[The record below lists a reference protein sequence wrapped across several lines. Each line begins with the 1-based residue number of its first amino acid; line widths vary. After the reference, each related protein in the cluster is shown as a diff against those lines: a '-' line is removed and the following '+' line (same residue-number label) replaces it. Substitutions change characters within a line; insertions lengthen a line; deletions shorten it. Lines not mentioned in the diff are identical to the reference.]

1 MKAATFSSSLMWF
14 SRKTAAFTAAAVFC
28 VIFSLVMLH
37 QYSESLPQITWTPSY
52 ASPSQNGWGVD
63 LDTPVC
69 SEARNIVSEDIWAE
83 SRRKY
88 QHLRN
93 DKFTLVISTYKRPD
107 SLNATLSLVL
117 SEYIPTLH
125 EIVVVW
131 NEVNTTAPT
140 DFISEHNVR
149 VRFRV
154 SPRNSLNMKLW
165 ADPEI
170 RTQGILLSDDDCHY
184 EPDDMGFIF
193 NYWKEHAMDRIVG
206 AFPRSYTIGE
216 DGQYKYSFARGWDRY
231 SMILTGLAF
240 AHISYLDYYSSDD
253 PLMIDI
259 RDMIDEKFNCED
271 IALNYM
277 VSMLTCKPPIQVVGL
292 IHPINAGG
300 KHGISTKKGHI
311 GKRHSCVDGFANMM
325 GYMPLKNETFYVH
338 RGRQK

>member
-14 SRKTAAFTAAAVFC
+14 SRKTTAFAAAAVFC

-37 QYSESLPQITWTPSY
+37 QYSESLPQITWRPYTAP
-52 ASPSQNGWGVD
+52 QNGWGID

-69 SEARNIVSEDIWAE
+69 AESRDIVSEDIWAE

-88 QHLRN
+88 QHLRD

-117 SEYIPTLH
+117 SEEIPTLH
-125 EIVVVW
+125 EVVIVW
-131 NEVNTTAPT
+131 NEVNTTAPA
-140 DFISEHNVR
+140 DFISDYNVR

-170 RTQGILLSDDDCHY
+170 RTQAILLSDDDCHY

-193 NYWKEHAMDRIVG
+193 NYWKEHAQDRIVG

-240 AHISYLDYYSSDD
+240 AHISFLDYYSSDD
-253 PLMIDI
+253 PLMTDI
-259 RDMIDEKFNCED
+259 RNLIDEKFNCED
-271 IALNYM
+271 IALNYI
-277 VSMLTCKPPIQVVGL
+277 VSMLTCNSPLQVVGL
-292 IHPINAGG
+292 KHPINAGG

-311 GKRHSCVDGFANMM
+311 GKRHSCVNDFANMM
-325 GYMPLKNETFYVH
+325 GYMPLRNSTHYIH